1 MYIFSQNRKI
11 HSCLKHCLNVGRN
24 TKAKY
29 YLAEYRMIDSTYISW
44 HYPVKFNTVSCS
56 TLLTV
61 FLTKQITLFKI
72 SAMLSVFLCI
82 YSHYHLNNLKIWSF
96 WFKIADRGKGF
107 ISEEPVI

>member
-24 TKAKY
+24 TKAEY

-44 HYPVKFNTVSCS
+44 HYPVKFNTVACS
-56 TLLTV
+56 TLLTLFFSLSKSH
-61 FLTKQITLFKI
+61 FLKFQL
-72 SAMLSVFLCI
+72 LSVFLCI